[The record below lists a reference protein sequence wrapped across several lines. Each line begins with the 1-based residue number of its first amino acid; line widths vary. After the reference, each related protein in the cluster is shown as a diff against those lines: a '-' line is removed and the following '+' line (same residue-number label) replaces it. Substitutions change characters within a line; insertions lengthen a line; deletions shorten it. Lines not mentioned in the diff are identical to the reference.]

1 MSNGQRIVRRLNSG
15 DDLRAVAG
23 VYAASWRA
31 AYRGLVPQAYLDALS
46 PDDWTG
52 SLAARA
58 RRTWIACEGGE
69 VVGVSTYGPARDE
82 AFFSWG
88 EVVSIYV
95 RPEHLHA
102 GWGSRLLQASLDALS
117 AEGFA
122 SVCLW
127 VLEGNAAARAFYE
140 RCGFVCN
147 GDVLDVEVGGAPLRE
162 VRYVR
167 ALERTN
173 ATRPHS

>member
-1 MSNGQRIVRRLNSG
+1 MA
-15 DDLRAVAG
+15 LRATRPFSHGA
-23 VYAASWRA
+23 R
-31 AYRGLVPQAYLDALS
+31 LS
-46 PDDWTG
+46 RSTCDPSTC
-52 SLAARA
+52 
-58 RRTWIACEGGE
+58 TP
-69 VVGVSTYGPARDE
+69 VG
-82 AFFSWG
+82 
-88 EVVSIYV
+88 
-95 RPEHLHA
+95 
-102 GWGSRLLQASLDALS
+102 GSRLLQASLDALS